1 MKRCP
6 VITYSVLSDSGQPQP
21 MALCVIHAAEESRVR
36 TIIQVLQGEHW
47 SSCIRC
53 STSK

>member
-21 MALCVIHAAEESRVR
+21 MALCVIHAAEESQVR
-36 TIIQVLQGEHW
+36 TIIQVLHGAHFGT
-47 SSCIRC
+47 CIRC